1 MMSPRRKGSWEPS
14 WAEKSNWACTNLG
27 LLTWRKVEGR
37 GWWGRGAH
45 LCQPL
50 CTGLHCLSP
59 QHDGDAV
66 PLHGKDQ
73 PGATR
78 A

>member
-37 GWWGRGAH
+37 GWWGERCPSLPA
-45 LCQPL
+45 PL
-50 CTGLHCLSP
+50 YQAALPESP
-59 QHDGDAV
+59 A
-66 PLHGKDQ
+66 
-73 PGATR
+73 
-78 A
+78 